1 MTARALQIGLAAAA
15 IAYFGLA
22 FDVAAQAQPQRA
34 QPQQARPAG
43 PGALVARSPDLVP
56 IPSRIEHGV
65 IAVRNVGSA
74 ASVPSVVTVNC
85 HQPGLEGG
93 CADLPPRCEARY
105 TNPAFP
111 NVLVV
116 NVPALAPGHVHNH
129 NMACWRAL
137 TWPTGQYVFEFTA
150 DASATNAE
158 SNEGN
163 NTGSHVWN
171 VP

>member
-1 MTARALQIGLAAAA
+1 MTSRAAHLAFLAAAA
-15 IAYFGLA
+15 FLSLA
-22 FDVAAQAQPQRA
+22 AAAEAQTQRQQPQTMQAQPQR
-34 QPQQARPAG
+34 
-43 PGALVARSPDLVP
+43 PGALVARSPDLHP

-65 IAVRNVGSA
+65 IAVRNAGSA
-74 ASVPSVVTVNC
+74 ASVPSIVTVNC
-85 HQPGLEGG
+85 HQPGEEGG

-105 TNPAFP
+105 TDPAYP

-137 TWPTGQYVFEFTA
+137 TWPTGSYVFEFTA
-150 DASATNAE
+150 DASNTNAE